1 MKISRLAILA
11 AFVAALLPLIARGQV
26 GVSPILQGRQI
37 FDARDFGAVPS
48 DGADDTVAIQAALN
62 ACHAA
67 GGGTV
72 LFSVP
77 GTYVWTDYLTS
88 AGAAPTA
95 PNTTLNAAAVV
106 YSDTAI
112 VSVPGV
118 THQLGLAKDDSRCY
132 ILRNAD
138 PTNGNSRITIDG
150 GFWNGGGIV
159 AEATAT
165 SGTTFTIVG
174 NYASRLTSGT
184 AFYVSNV
191 TGKTQFTCSIDS
203 TYNSGTGLT
212 TITVA
217 SGAVSGGLQSS
228 WQLSNVQ
235 APAIAG
241 VDEPNNLITITGDYS
256 AYASTG
262 STVFIYA
269 NADLPSCK
277 AYTVAS
283 VAYLNPTTTVTL
295 TTDLPATINTT
306 TKGRC
311 AFIDNTT
318 WYADLVRLQ
327 NITRLRVVNTFGGGC
342 DKYVW
347 HVVGCD
353 QQHWENNGFETGSDG
368 IHFGGLNT
376 NLVVLNTY
384 GRSMDNLIAVVS
396 DEKWYRA
403 AQTDIAGACSNILID
418 GIFLDAGKTCFEPVR
433 GTGTASYPIDGLTVR
448 TLRGTVGSGHG
459 VRLADDT
466 ASGYGFL
473 TGAPMRGIVI
483 EDNQLVVPTAYAQ
496 TAITGSGVKSVT
508 VRDSRVS
515 SAQNLAVL
523 VSTPNSY
530 AINAVTATTF
540 RINAASATDLTS
552 VFPVGTTFYVY
563 GNATG
568 GANTSYIVTA
578 VSYSNPNTTITVAS
592 TNAATA
598 SGEVLL
604 SSSPVT
610 LDSLTI
616 DGLTNLASDPSLG
629 KLVQVDAIVNH
640 FSGSNWKV
648 YVDGDAPSSAT
659 GVILQVT
666 NTTTVEGQIKFGS
679 LSDCYVEGSPDDNGA
694 SADDS
699 AKFVALSNTTLR
711 SRVDLANVTLHK
723 VNDGAFI
730 AYEAA
735 GPAECLSSGFK
746 MINSGGGSVP
756 YIHTLSSGALR
767 LSGAISAD
775 LDNDGNYDDD
785 TVYFRTAGTLSVR
798 GAGINLALNSTSA
811 AGLSGVTGDEFF
823 NVSAYSETSAREALG
838 IGLYRYSAGGFWEY
852 QGPRVV
858 KSYTSAATF
867 AGKHSGLI
875 ANNRGASGTVTL
887 TLPAALPGMRFTFSR
902 VAAQLF
908 RFDPSGTETIAL
920 PSTGVQGAAGK
931 YLECQTTG
939 GFVTLVCGTTGTWDV
954 ESYSGTFAAEP

>member
-1 MKISRLAILA
+1 MRIRLAILA
-11 AFVAALLPLIARGQV
+11 AFVVAIVPVVSVAQV
-26 GVSPILQGRQI
+26 GVSPILRGGQL
-37 FDARDFGAVPS
+37 FNARDFGATPNDS
-48 DGADDTVAIQAALN
+48 ADDAPSIQGALN
-62 ACHAA
+62 AAHAA
-67 GGGTV
+67 GGGVVEILT
-72 LFSVP
+72 P
-77 GTYVWTDYLTS
+77 GVYNVTDLYTS
-88 AGAAPTA
+88 AGASPTA
-95 PNTTLNAAAVV
+95 PHTTLNSALVIYSNTTLKLGHGVELKLG
-106 YSDTAI
+106 I
-112 VSVPGV
+112 V
-118 THQLGLAKDDSRCY
+118 QNDSRCY
-132 ILRNAD
+132 LLRNAD
-138 PTNGNSRITIDG
+138 PTNGNTDIVLDG
-150 GFWNGGGIV
+150 GFYNGGGIV

-165 SGTTFTIVG
+165 SGTTFTIPG
-174 NYASRLTSGT
+174 DYASRLATGAT
-184 AFYVSNV
+184 FYVSNV
-191 TGKTQFTCSIDS
+191 TGKTSYTCSIDS
-203 TYNSGTGLT
+203 TYDGGTGLT

-217 SGAVSGGLQSS
+217 SGAASGGLQSS
-228 WQLSNVQ
+228 WQLSNAQ

-256 AYASTG
+256 AFASTG

-283 VAYLNPTTTVTL
+283 VAYVNPTTTVTL

-353 QQHWENNGFETGSDG
+353 QQHWANNGFETGSDG

-376 NLVVLNTY
+376 NVVVVNTY
-384 GRSMDNLIAVVS
+384 GRSLDNLIAVVS

-403 AQTDIAGACSNILID
+403 AQTDIAGACSNFLID

-433 GTGTASYPIDGLTVR
+433 ATGTASYSIDGLTVR

-483 EDNQLVVPTAYAQ
+483 EDNQLTVPTAYAQ
-496 TAITGSGVKSVT
+496 VAITGSGVKSVA

-540 RINAASATDLTS
+540 RINATSATDLTT

-592 TNAATA
+592 TNSATA

-604 SSSPVT
+604 SSSPVIV
-610 LDSLTI
+610 DSLTI
-616 DGLTNLASDPSLG
+616 DGLTNLASAPSLG
-629 KLVQVDAIVNH
+629 KLVQIDAIVNH

-648 YVDGDAPSSAT
+648 YVDGNAPSSAT

-679 LSDCYVEGSPDDNGA
+679 LSDCYVEGSPDDNGG

-699 AKFVALSNTTLR
+699 AKFIALSNTTLR

-730 AYEAA
+730 AYEAS
-735 GPAECLSSGFK
+735 GPAECFCAGFK

-767 LSGAISAD
+767 LAGAISAD

-785 TVYFRTAGTLSVR
+785 TVYFRTAGTLAVR
-798 GAGINLALNSTSA
+798 GAGINLALDSTSA
-811 AGLSGVTGDEFF
+811 AGLTASAGDEFF
-823 NVSAYSETSAREALG
+823 NVSTWSVTSARESAG
-838 IGLYRYSAGGFWEY
+838 IGLYRYNGTYWQYAG
-852 QGPRVV
+852 PPIV
-858 KSYTSAATF
+858 KVLTADTTLNAKHAGITITNEGAT
-867 AGKHSGLI
+867 AD
-875 ANNRGASGTVTL
+875 RTM
-887 TLPAALPGMRFTFSR
+887 TLPAATVGQEFTFIQMTTT
-902 VAAQLF
+902 AGGFNIIL
-908 RFDPSGTETIAL
+908 DGSGAETIAL
-920 PSTGVQGAAGK
+920 PSTGVQAATITSGTLGASVKIRCVKAGEWEIVS
-931 YLECQTTG
+931 Y
-939 GFVTLVCGTTGTWDV
+939 TGTW
-954 ESYSGTFAAEP
+954 T

>member
-1 MKISRLAILA
+1 MKR
-11 AFVAALLPLIARGQV
+11 LLPLVLLAAMLLGVVPAHAQIRGRSSS
-26 GVSPILQGRQI
+26 GNPLTIDVSRQGASPA
-37 FDARDFGAVPS
+37 DAN
-48 DGADDTVAIQAALN
+48 DDTQSIQASLDLV
-62 ACHAA
+62 HAA
-67 GGGTV
+67 GGGVVTITQ
-72 LFSVP
+72 P
-77 GTYVWTDYLTS
+77 GTYYLTNLLTE
-88 AGAAPTA
+88 AGGMPTA
-95 PNTTLNAAAVV
+95 PNTTLNSALVI
-106 YSDTAI
+106 YSNTSLVCA
-112 VSVPGV
+112 PGV
-118 THQLGLAKDDSRCY
+118 TIQLGITKDAARCY
-132 ILRNAD
+132 MLRNAD
-138 PTNGNSRITIDG
+138 PTGGNSNITIDG

-165 SGTTFTIVG
+165 SGTTFTIAG

-184 AFYVSNV
+184 SFYVSNV
-191 TGKTQFTCSIDS
+191 TGKTSYTCSIDS
-203 TYNSGTGLT
+203 TYDGGTGLT

-217 SGAVSGGLQSS
+217 SGAASGGLQSS
-228 WQLSNVQ
+228 WQLSNAQ

-256 AYASTG
+256 AFASTG

-283 VAYLNPTTTVTL
+283 VAYVNPTTTVTL

-384 GRSMDNLIAVVS
+384 GRSLDNLIAVVS

-433 GTGTASYPIDGLTVR
+433 ATGTASYSIDGLTVR

-473 TGAPMRGIVI
+473 TGAPMRGVVI

-496 TAITGSGVKSVT
+496 VAITGSGVKSVS

-540 RINAASATDLTS
+540 RINATSATDLTT

-604 SSSPVT
+604 SSSPVIV
-610 LDSLTI
+610 DSLTI
-616 DGLTNLASDPSLG
+616 DGLTNLASAPSLG
-629 KLVQVDAIVNH
+629 KLVQIDAIVNH

-648 YVDGDAPSSAT
+648 YVDGDAPSSAS

-679 LSDCYVEGSPDDNGA
+679 LSDCYVEGSPDDNGG

-699 AKFVALSNTTLR
+699 AKFVSLSNTTLR
-711 SRVDLANVTLHK
+711 SRVDLSNVTLHK
-723 VNDGAFI
+723 TNDGTLI
-730 AYEAA
+730 AYEAS

-746 MINSGGGSVP
+746 MINSGGGTVP

-767 LSGAISAD
+767 LAGTIAAD
-775 LDNDGNYDDD
+775 LDNDANYDDD
-785 TVYFRTAGTLSVR
+785 TVYFRTAGTLAVR
-798 GAGINLALNSTSA
+798 GAGINLALDSTSA
-811 AGLSGVTGDEFF
+811 AGLTASAGDEFF
-823 NVSAYSETSAREALG
+823 NVSTWSVTSARESAG
-838 IGLYRYSAGGFWEY
+838 IGLYRYNGTYWQYAG
-852 QGPRVV
+852 PPIV
-858 KSYTSAATF
+858 KVLTASTTLNAKH
-867 AGKHSGLI
+867 AGI
-875 ANNRGASGTVTL
+875 TITNEGAGADITM
-887 TLPAALPGMRFTFSR
+887 TLPAATVGQEFTF
-902 VAAQLF
+902 VQMTTTA
-908 RFDPSGTETIAL
+908 SGFNLILDGSGAETIAL
-920 PSTGVQGAAGK
+920 PSTGVQAATITSGTLGASVKIRCVKAGEWEVVA
-931 YLECQTTG
+931 Y
-939 GFVTLVCGTTGTWDV
+939 TGTW
-954 ESYSGTFAAEP
+954 T